1 MFNMTPFCFLSD
13 IYNLWEIQ
21 TVQGVLDTDNVF
33 SYLKCECVCACAVV
47 VLIGRGG
54 VKEKRSTKV
63 EVRYFALR
71 IK

>member
-13 IYNLWEIQ
+13 IYNLWEMQ
-21 TVQGVLDTDNVF
+21 TVQGVLDTYNVF
-33 SYLKCECVCACAVV
+33 SYLKCVCVYVCACAVV

-63 EVRYFALR
+63 EVSSE
-71 IK
+71 